1 LLAYLVQRPY
11 SSSVADEESV
21 ELGQYSLGN
30 LSFNLT
36 RVAGVKTDGF
46 RVNVRIFCSVV
57 PTIQTISVTGILTVA
72 RTLHP
77 STVLAQVDGR
87 IGVVPQHRPMPWT

>member
-1 LLAYLVQRPY
+1 MGK
-11 SSSVADEESV
+11 V

-30 LSFNLT
+30 LSSFNLT

-46 RVNVRIFCSVV
+46 RVNVIFCSVV

>member
-1 LLAYLVQRPY
+1 LLAYLVQRAY
-11 SSSVADEESV
+11 SSSVADGESV
-21 ELGQYSLGN
+21 EGQYSLGN
-30 LSFNLT
+30 LSSFNLT

-87 IGVVPQHRPMPWT
+87 IGVGTSAPAMPWT

>member
-1 LLAYLVQRPY
+1 
-11 SSSVADEESV
+11 
-21 ELGQYSLGN
+21 LGQYSLGN
-30 LSFNLT
+30 LSSFNLT

-87 IGVVPQHRPMPWT
+87 IGVGTSQRHAMGHSGKQPTDTRG

>member
-1 LLAYLVQRPY
+1 
-11 SSSVADEESV
+11 
-21 ELGQYSLGN
+21 
-30 LSFNLT
+30 
-36 RVAGVKTDGF
+36 VKTDGF

-87 IGVVPQHRPMPWT
+87 IGVGTSAPAYAMDIVASSPQIRVGNSAGTGGKVLFR